1 MSNFA
6 SVEAEQAVLGSLLID
21 SGCVRSV
28 AAILR
33 ETDFSVALN
42 QELFRVICTMDRDG
56 QPIDGLTVCQVAKK
70 ERLADEK
77 TLRSYLA
84 QLMEITPTAANA
96 AEYAEIVAR
105 TARRRELK
113 TALEDS
119 LTALNEQEPED
130 TVLTQL
136 DAALAASAQRTE
148 SELLA
153 PKEQV
158 DSFLT
163 YRERID
169 EGTTPYIR
177 TGIKALDKL
186 LGGGMVQGG
195 LYILA
200 GRPGMGKSA
209 LGIAIAEYVA
219 NTAGKVDYF
228 SLEMSREQIMA
239 RRLSAIAKVDSKLI
253 LMDTLTDSEYKR
265 MIDATRTAAA
275 TPLYCTDGRAQT
287 VQRITSIARAGRD
300 VKLVVVDH
308 FSLILRPGK
317 RQDADESR
325 EIAHALKRLAQ
336 SIHQPVLCLAQLNRQ
351 NEQRSDKRPTLADLR
366 ATGAMEE
373 DADGVIF
380 VHRPDYYRTDYVRE
394 TAQPERTEVILSK
407 NRHGSTGKINLS
419 FWPETNTFNPAYVE

>member
-1 MSNFA
+1 MSNFS
-6 SVEAEQAVLGSLLID
+6 SVEAEQAVLGSMMID
-21 SGCVRSV
+21 SRCIRSV
-28 AAILR
+28 AVTLR
-33 ETDFSVALN
+33 ETDFSVSIN
-42 QELFRVICTMDRDG
+42 QELFRVICTMDRDSR
-56 QPIDGLTVCQVAKK
+56 PIDGLTVRQAALN
-70 ERLADEK
+70 EQLADEK
-77 TLRSYLA
+77 TLSAYLT
-84 QLMEITPTAANA
+84 QLLDLTPTAANV
-96 AEYAEIVAR
+96 AEYADIVAR

-113 TALEDS
+113 KALEDG

-130 TVLTQL
+130 AVMAQL
-136 DAALAASAQRTE
+136 DAAMTASAQRTE
-148 SELLA
+148 SELMA
-153 PKEQV
+153 PKEQI
-158 DSFLT
+158 DNFLN
-163 YRERID
+163 YREIID
-169 EGTTPYIR
+169 EGGRPYVR
-177 TGIKALDKL
+177 TGVKALDKL

-209 LGIAIAEYVA
+209 LGVAIAEYVA
-219 NTAGKVDYF
+219 KTTGKVDYF

-253 LMDTLTDSEYKR
+253 LMDTLTENEYAR
-265 MIDATRTAAA
+265 MIAATRTASS

-300 VKLVVVDH
+300 IKLVVVDH
-308 FSLILRPGK
+308 FGLILRPGK

-336 SIHQPVLCLAQLNRQ
+336 SLNQPVLCLAQLNRQ

-373 DADGVIF
+373 DADGVMF
-380 VHRPDYYRTDYVRE
+380 VHRPDYYRTDYVRQP
-394 TAQPERTEVILSK
+394 AAPERTEVILAK
-407 NRHGSTGKINLS
+407 NRHGSTGKIDLS